1 MLRVSHYCGLHCSM
15 CLCLAKCARALS
27 LGCIRENTT
36 KQRDVICVINH
47 GVEPNCYQKRGYVID
62 VTRRITPLTALFL
75 RGREQVQKSFRPT
88 AEGAS
93 LLSSTLLSAG

>member
-47 GVEPNCYQKRGYVID
+47 GVEPNCYQKRGDVID
-62 VTRRITPLTALFL
+62 VTRRITPLTALPKGTRTSAKKL
-75 RGREQVQKSFRPT
+75 QTHRGGR
-88 AEGAS
+88 
-93 LLSSTLLSAG
+93 LSTQQHAA